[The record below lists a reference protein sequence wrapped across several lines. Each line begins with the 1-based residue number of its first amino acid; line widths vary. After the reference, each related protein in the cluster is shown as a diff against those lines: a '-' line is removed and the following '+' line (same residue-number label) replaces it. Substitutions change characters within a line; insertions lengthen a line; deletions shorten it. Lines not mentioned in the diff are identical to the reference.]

1 MFPANAI
8 GIASAAA
15 AGAYGGSKVGC
26 NGTFGALS
34 AADLAIIGLLVFL
47 AIYFGLILS

>member
-8 GIASAAA
+8 GVGSVVLGGIYA
-15 AGAYGGSKVGC
+15 GSKVGC
-26 NGTFGALS
+26 NGNFGALTS
-34 AADLAIIGLLVFL
+34 ADLAIIGLLFFV